1 MELGVFFLGQRTG
14 TLNKVLNLSVAIF
27 TQSSHNVGLLCFFLS
42 GEVAGGDHG
51 IQIHQPFVL
60 AVQLVAGVAV
70 RTVVSQ
76 SVQIGIGDDIEDAE
90 PCSLILVDIDGVA
103 RGLVV
108 VENGRDIL
116 VENRLAVNV
125 VEGHALF
132 AIVGVDDGL
141 VGIDVVENLH
151 ADLRILG
158 IGVDAKLVVDVDG
171 TEGVGLG
178 LDRQR

>member
-103 RGLVV
+103 RGLV
-108 VENGRDIL
+108 ERSGYSR
-116 VENRLAVNV
+116 
-125 VEGHALF
+125 
-132 AIVGVDDGL
+132 
-141 VGIDVVENLH
+141 
-151 ADLRILG
+151 
-158 IGVDAKLVVDVDG
+158 
-171 TEGVGLG
+171 
-178 LDRQR
+178 